1 MPTMEPTINPGKWVS
16 KMTKCA
22 KAAHDEQSN
31 GLKKCKNDNGGS
43 NVSKKGCF
51 NPKINY
57 DGNIAKEILTSSQGP
72 KQSRQATVK
81 EVPDDD
87 DGFIS
92 QWSYDNN
99 ESCTTQETSHSQPHA
114 EDKPGML

>member
-1 MPTMEPTINPGKWVS
+1 MEPTTNPGKRVS
-16 KMTKCA
+16 KMTERA
-22 KAAHDEQSN
+22 KAARDEQTS
-31 GLKKCKNDNGGS
+31 GLKKRKNDNGGS
-43 NVSKKGCF
+43 NVSKKGRS
-51 NPKINY
+51 NPEIDN
-57 DGNIAKEILTSSQGP
+57 DENIAEEMLTSSQGP
-72 KQSRQATVK
+72 KRSRQATVK

-99 ESCTTQETSHSQPHA
+99 ESRTAQEASSSQPHA